1 MLYHLLKTDPARFY
15 EHPTMTGYW
24 YYTVEIEP
32 GRFTHGHEF
41 PNLALTRN
49 LLGRIEV
56 DDLRCYDIGTMEG
69 LISTLLVKRGAQKVV
84 AIDAINYS
92 PKIRL
97 MQDLHDV
104 YFDYH
109 PNVQLDSLVH
119 FFKNKARM
127 DGTYVNRND
136 YRCDLTVIAGMLY
149 HVFSP
154 FHLLGYARSLTRL
167 NGLVLVETAAFKRPE
182 YHMGYN
188 FTGSSYIYGWTDTW
202 FPTLPLL
209 DYMLRMCKLRPL
221 DMLWFMLWLRSPQD
235 PDLVRVGVV
244 CRAVEEPDAAPNESL
259 MAQSTGNLDYNIFV
273 DTFGERKQRP
283 PVRFRRDQTALVLR
297 EQPPS
302 CDLYATAMQRPAYVP
317 KRDELRLRLDAMR

>member
-24 YYTVEIEP
+24 YYAIEVEP
-32 GRFTHGHEF
+32 GRFTQGHEF
-41 PNLALTRN
+41 PNLALTRK
-49 LLGRIEV
+49 LLAMIDVE
-56 DDLRCYDIGTMEG
+56 DLRCYDIGTMEG
-69 LISTLLVKRGAQKVV
+69 LVSTLLAKRGAQHVV
-84 AIDAINYS
+84 AVDAINYS
-92 PKIRL
+92 EKIRL
-97 MQDLHDV
+97 LQDLHNV
-104 YFDYH
+104 YFYYH
-109 PNVQLDSLVH
+109 PNVRLDDVVH
-119 FFKNKARM
+119 FFQTKARV
-127 DGTYVNRND
+127 DGTYVNRYD

-221 DMLWFMLWLRSPQD
+221 GMLWLPGPQD

-244 CRAVEEPDAAPNESL
+244 CRAVEEPDAAPNETL
-259 MAQSTGNLDYNIFV
+259 MVESTGNLDYNIFV
-273 DTFGERKQRP
+273 DTFGERKNRR
-283 PVRFRRDQTALVLR
+283 PVRFHRDQNALVLR
-297 EQPPS
+297 EQPRS
-302 CDLYATAMQRPAYVP
+302 CDLYATAMQRPAYLP
-317 KRDELRLRLDAMR
+317 NPDELRLRLDAMR